1 MTFFIGKF
9 CCLTERKVFLMK
21 ELLMGNEAIA
31 VGALAAGV
39 NIVCGYP
46 GTPSSEVIDT
56 IAKRKPEG
64 VYVEWS
70 VNEKTA
76 MEVAAG
82 AAYSGS
88 RTLVTMKQ
96 MGLNVCADPLMCVNY
111 IGVKGGLV
119 VLTADDPG
127 PISSQTEQDSRHFG
141 KYAYIPVLD
150 PSTPE
155 QAFRMV
161 QDAFE
166 LSEKIGTP
174 VILRPTTRVCHNC
187 ASIDVPELKSPGK
200 PSGFVKSSRWVIF
213 PKLAYDAK
221 SKLFERETRLSDM
234 LSEYGENEVSGSGK
248 IGVACGGV
256 SCAYTKDAIAELGEN
271 FKLFSVATPY
281 PFPEKLALEFLS
293 GLEKVIVFEELDPVI
308 EDALI
313 TVCGKYNLNV
323 KIFGKRTGDTIH
335 AGENSQM
342 KIKSELVKF
351 ADLKCEDEA
360 ADFSDAPALPA
371 RPPILCAGCPHRAS
385 FYAVKQ
391 AMKGKKAVFCGDIGC
406 YTLGNAMPLDM
417 VDTCLC
423 MGASVSVPQGMYH
436 SGNDAVHFGFI
447 GDSTFFH
454 SGITNVINAVYNQA
468 EEVVIILDNST
479 TAMTGHQ
486 PHPGIGKTMMGD
498 VSEKVSIE
506 KILTAIGVTSVRVVD
521 PLCLKSAIN
530 AVKEAAE
537 EHGVRCII
545 FRSPC
550 VALFK
555 PKKRLMVNSDKCK
568 SCMKCVKE
576 LGCPA
581 ISTKD
586 GKAFID
592 DSLCNGCGICAEVC
606 PFGAFEEVQC

>member
-1 MTFFIGKF
+1 
-9 CCLTERKVFLMK
+9 
-21 ELLMGNEAIA
+21 MGNEAIA
-31 VGALAAGV
+31 MGALAAGV
-39 NIVCGYP
+39 NVVCGYP
-46 GTPSSEVIDT
+46 GTPSSEVIET
-56 IAKRKPEG
+56 VAKRKPEG

-70 VNEKTA
+70 INEKTA

-88 RTLVTMKQ
+88 RVLVTMKQ
-96 MGLNVCADPLMCVNY
+96 MGLNVCSDPLMCVNY
-111 IGVKGGLV
+111 IGIKGGLV

-141 KYAYIPVLD
+141 KYAGIPVFD
-150 PSTPE
+150 PATPGE
-155 QAFRMV
+155 AYKMV

-187 ASIDVPELKSPGK
+187 ASIEIEEVKSPEK
-200 PSGFVKSSRWVIF
+200 PGGFVKDSKWVIF
-213 PKLAYDAK
+213 PRLAYSAK
-221 SKLFERETRLSDM
+221 CRLFEREEGLSDA
-234 LSEYGENEVSGSGK
+234 LSEYELNTFTGK
-248 IGVACGGV
+248 GKLGVACGGV
-256 SCAYTKDAIAELGEN
+256 SAAYTKDVLSELGADCRLLN
-271 FKLFSVATPY
+271 VATPY
-281 PFPEKLALEFLS
+281 PFPSRLAEDFLD
-293 GLEKVIVFEELDPVI
+293 GLDSVIVFEELDPVI
-308 EDALI
+308 EDALTEI
-313 TVCGKYNLNV
+313 CGRKGIKV
-323 KIFGKRTGDTIH
+323 KICGKRTGHTIH
-335 AGENSQM
+335 AGENTHFI
-342 KIKSELVKF
+342 IKKQLADFLGIELK
-351 ADLKCEDEA
+351 DETP
-360 ADFSDAPALPA
+360 DFSDAPELPA

-423 MGASVSVPQGMYH
+423 MGAAVSVPQGMYH

-454 SGITNVINAVYNQA
+454 SGITNVINAVYNKA
-468 EEVVIILDNST
+468 EEIVVILDNST

-498 VSEKVSIE
+498 ISEKVSIE
-506 KILTAIGVTSVRVVD
+506 KILEAVGVTSVRTVD
-521 PLCLKSAIN
+521 PLKLDE
-530 AVKEAAE
+530 AVEAVREAAE
-537 EHGVRCII
+537 EKGVRCII

-555 PKKRLMVNSDKCK
+555 PDKKMIVQPEKCK
-568 SCMKCVKE
+568 KCQKCIRE

-581 ISTKD
+581 LSVED
-586 GKAFID
+586 GRAVIEP
-592 DSLCNGCGICAEVC
+592 SLCNGCGLCAKVC
-606 PFGAFEEVQC
+606 GFNAIEEVQG